1 MLRSIKPMA
10 VVILSLLLWSSAALA
25 ASVHLQLEGALL
37 TLGGGPAPDGQ
48 YPMAFR
54 FYAAQVGGESLFQEL
69 SLGVVVKNS
78 VFGFVVGLDAKN
90 PMDEALYAQ
99 SQAKWVGVQ
108 VGTDPELP
116 RVELTAVPYAIRS
129 AVAAQAQGLACSG
142 CVKAGALAISAVT
155 TENLADG
162 AVTTDKIA
170 AAAVTA
176 AAVGFNYATSNA
188 KGGDATKA
196 LVALDI
202 QCSGCV
208 GSAEISAGAVG
219 TLQLADGAVTKG
231 KVSATFAADLDL
243 ATKTSL
249 AKVATSGLYVDLAG
263 GPDLAPY
270 AKLAAANQWT
280 LQQTLKGGADFA
292 KTQALNFRYQT
303 ADADPAVCD
312 ASAVGMVYFNTK
324 TASLMLCDGKSFKV
338 VAYLV
343 DYGTQN
349 NPAISC
355 KDLLNKNPQAQ
366 SGLYYIKPAGL
377 AFQVYCNMSLDGGGW
392 TVLAYAPTH
401 ATGLT
406 FSLGADLGTPGDLGK
421 GWTQMATGKG
431 VATPWFQTF
440 RGWYEYLEDQPNIP
454 QTGKLFDVSVD
465 YNSKVG
471 DKTLSDL
478 VANQMGAVWTV
489 ATSEGVTCSQWY
501 SLFSQFWNTLAQG
514 AAGGK
519 GGHPYCGFYD
529 PGLSSEGFCAQA
541 YPVNQ
546 CNRAGYGKFVWAWY
560 MVR

>member
-1 MLRSIKPMA
+1 MSRSIKPLTLA
-10 VVILSLLLWSSAALA
+10 VFASLLWCSPTLA
-25 ASVHLQLEGALL
+25 ANVHLQLEGALL

-54 FYAAQVGGESLFQEL
+54 FYAAPVGGESLFQEL

-78 VFGFVVGLDAKN
+78 VFGFVVGQDAKN
-90 PMDEALYAQ
+90 PLDESIYVQ
-99 SQAKWVGVQ
+99 NQAKWVGVQ
-108 VGTDPELP
+108 IGTDPELP
-116 RVELTAVPYAIRS
+116 RAELTAVPYAVRA
-129 AVAAQAQGLACSG
+129 AVAAQALGLACSG
-142 CVKAGALAISAVT
+142 CVKAGALGVAAVT
-155 TENLADG
+155 AENLADG
-162 AVTTDKIA
+162 
-170 AAAVTA
+170 AVTA
-176 AAVGFNYATSNA
+176 AAVGFNYANSNA
-188 KGGDATKA
+188 KGGDAAKA

-208 GSAEISAGAVG
+208 GNAEISAGAVA
-219 TLQLADGAVTKG
+219 TAQLADAAVTKA

-249 AKVATSGLYVDLAG
+249 AKVASTGLYGDLTG

-303 ADADPAVCD
+303 ADADPSACD
-312 ASAVGMVYFNTK
+312 GSAVGMVYFNTK
-324 TASLMLCDGKSFKV
+324 TSSLMLCDGKSFKV

-343 DYGTQN
+343 DLGTQN

-366 SGLYYIKPAGL
+366 SGVYYIKPGNL
-377 AFQVYCNMSLDGGGW
+377 AFQVYCNMSMDGGGW

-401 ATGLT
+401 AIGMT
-406 FSLGADLGTPGDLGK
+406 FSLGADAGTPGDLVK
-421 GWTQMATGKG
+421 GWAQMATGKG
-431 VATPWFQTF
+431 VVAPWFQTF

-454 QTGKLFDVSVD
+454 QSGKLFDVSVD

-478 VANQMGAVWTV
+478 AANQMGTVWTV

-501 SLFSQFWNTLAQG
+501 SLFNQFWNTLATG
-514 AAGGK
+514 AVGGK
-519 GGHPYCGFYD
+519 GGHSYCGFCD
-529 PGLSSEGFCAQA
+529 PGLASEGFCSQA

-546 CNRAGYGKFVWAWY
+546 CNRAGFGKFVWAWY